1 MQEER
6 LTPAE
11 SELESALRSL
21 RPARAAI
28 DRDRLMFQAG
38 RASARRGGRVWLGA
52 TMALA
57 AALGVSLVVRPGP
70 REVVRIVRVE
80 PQPTRP
86 KAAPSLPMIYAFV
99 GPADWRGRGQYLKL
113 RQEVLEKGLD
123 ALPEPETT
131 AAPEPRED
139 LEKRLGIPRPKARRR
154 NWWGFGHLIPGD
166 RS

>member
-80 PQPTRP
+80 AEAP
-86 KAAPSLPMIYAFV
+86 KPEVTPARSFIAARAIRAGRL
-99 GPADWRGRGQYLKL
+99 GRGEYLRL
-113 RQEVLEKGLD
+113 REEVLAKGLD
-123 ALPEPETT
+123 ALPQPETT

-139 LEKRLGIPRPKARRR
+139 LEKLLGIPRPKAGRR
-154 NWWGFGHLIPGD
+154 NWWGFEHLIPGD